1 LIRDA
6 ARASCSWL
14 RLLAANA
21 AAAVELLDHDAAGNG
36 SIEHG
41 VLGDILLVRLG
52 QHDGRLR
59 RVSSV
64 AVRPGEGPLTK
75 LTAGVQPAQVLMT
88 HLRHCSPT
96 ARIAR
101 GH

>member
-36 SIEHG
+36 SIERG
-41 VLGDILLVRLG
+41 VLGDILLVKPA
-52 QHDGRLR
+52 HDGRLL
-59 RVSSV
+59 RVSLL
-64 AVRPGEGPLTK
+64 AVSRCEGRL
-75 LTAGVQPAQVLMT
+75 AE
-88 HLRHCSPT
+88 PT
-96 ARIAR
+96 ATAR
-101 GH
+101 LLHPPGSAT